1 MNSFDF
7 SFAASSLGLPALP
20 AWVTALVSSSLPMIP
35 SHRSASSEAAS
46 APRSSLPSASPSRLS
61 PSPSPPKSPLYAVS
75 HPNIASEPAVS
86 CEGISVSLS
95 SKLVLSDVSFK
106 CGAGEWLSVIG
117 PNGAGKTTLLRVL
130 SGMIRSQQGRVHV
143 CGGELGEMSPRQR
156 ARQAAVISQHPIV
169 PPGVKVLDYV
179 LLGRVPHLGFG
190 LRRSEEDH
198 QIVRDLLRRLQAEQ
212 FADAPLS
219 DLSGGE
225 RQRIVVARALAQET
239 PVLLLDEPTSAL
251 DIGHQLEVL
260 ELLDELRKER
270 GLTIVSTTHDLTL
283 AGQFADRLLLLADGK
298 VAADGRPAE
307 VLTREVIEE
316 HYGAQVEILA
326 RNGGVAL
333 SVKRGVS

>member
-1 MNSFDF
+1 MN
-7 SFAASSLGLPALP
+7 
-20 AWVTALVSSSLPMIP
+20 
-35 SHRSASSEAAS
+35 SEAA
-46 APRSSLPSASPSRLS
+46 
-61 PSPSPPKSPLYAVS
+61 
-75 HPNIASEPAVS
+75 IS
-86 CEGISVSLS
+86 CEGISISLS
-95 SKLVLSDVSFK
+95 SKPVLSDVSFK

-130 SGMIRSQQGRVHV
+130 SGIIRPQQGSAQIGDRD
-143 CGGELGEMSPRQR
+143 LASMSPRQR

-169 PPGVKVLDYV
+169 PPGVKVMDYV

-212 FADAPLS
+212 FADVPLS

-260 ELLDELRKER
+260 ELLDELRRER

-283 AGQFADRLLLLADGK
+283 AGQFADKLILLADGE
-298 VAADGRPAE
+298 VAAVGKPAE
-307 VLTREVIEE
+307 VLTPDVIEQ
-316 HYGAQVEILA
+316 HYGAQVEILS

-333 SVKRGVS
+333 SVRRYHHPSNRNRIIT

>member
-1 MNSFDF
+1 MNSLDM
-7 SFAASSLGLPALP
+7 SAASLP
-20 AWVTALVSSSLPMIP
+20 
-35 SHRSASSEAAS
+35 
-46 APRSSLPSASPSRLS
+46 
-61 PSPSPPKSPLYAVS
+61 K
-75 HPNIASEPAVS
+75 IAGETAVS
-86 CEGISVSLS
+86 CKGVSVSLS
-95 SKLVLSDVSFK
+95 SKPVLSDVSFE

-130 SGMIRSQQGRVHV
+130 SGIIRPQRGSVQIGDR
-143 CGGELGEMSPRQR
+143 ELASMSPRQR
-156 ARQAAVISQHPIV
+156 ARLAAVISQHPIV
-169 PPGVKVLDYV
+169 PPGVKVMDYV

-198 QIVRDLLRRLQAEQ
+198 QIVWELLRRLQAEQ
-212 FADAPLS
+212 FADVPLS

-239 PVLLLDEPTSAL
+239 QVLLLDEPTSAL

-270 GLTIVSTTHDLTL
+270 GLTILSTTHDLTL

-298 VAADGRPAE
+298 VAAVGKPAE
-307 VLTREVIEE
+307 VLTQDVIEQ

-333 SVKRGVS
+333 SVKRGGS

>member
-1 MNSFDF
+1 MRIDR
-7 SFAASSLGLPALP
+7 G
-20 AWVTALVSSSLPMIP
+20 VP
-35 SHRSASSEAAS
+35 SMTDNQVLAMKAEQ
-46 APRSSLPSASPSRLS
+46 SR
-61 PSPSPPKSPLYAVS
+61 PKTSV
-75 HPNIASEPAVS
+75 V
-86 CEGISVSLS
+86 CQGISVSLS
-95 SKLVLSDVSFK
+95 SKPVLSDVSFK
-106 CGAGEWLSVIG
+106 CGVGEWLSIIG

-130 SGMIRSQQGRVHV
+130 SGIIRPKCGRVHV
-143 CGGELGEMSPRQR
+143 CGGDLGEMSPRQR

-169 PPGVKVLDYV
+169 PPGVKVMDYV

-198 QIVRDLLRRLQAEQ
+198 QIVWELLRRLQAEQ
-212 FADAPLS
+212 FADVPLS

-298 VAADGRPAE
+298 VAAVGRPAE
-307 VLTREVIEE
+307 VLTPDVIEQ

-333 SVKRGVS
+333 SVKRN

>member
-1 MNSFDF
+1 MNS
-7 SFAASSLGLPALP
+7 
-20 AWVTALVSSSLPMIP
+20 
-35 SHRSASSEAAS
+35 EA
-46 APRSSLPSASPSRLS
+46 
-61 PSPSPPKSPLYAVS
+61 V
-75 HPNIASEPAVS
+75 VS

-95 SKLVLSDVSFK
+95 SKPVLSDVSFE
-106 CGAGEWLSVIG
+106 CGTGEWLSVIG
-117 PNGAGKTTLLRVL
+117 PNGAGKTTLLQVL
-130 SGMIRSQQGRVHV
+130 SGIIRPQQGGVQIGD
-143 CGGELGEMSPRQR
+143 CDLAAMSPRQR
-156 ARQAAVISQHPIV
+156 ARQAAVISQYPTV

-198 QIVRDLLRRLQAEQ
+198 RIVRDLLRHLQAEQ
-212 FADAPLS
+212 FVGVPLS

-298 VAADGRPAE
+298 VAAVGKPAE
-307 VLTREVIEE
+307 VLMPDVIEQ

>member
-1 MNSFDF
+1 MSSF
-7 SFAASSLGLPALP
+7 
-20 AWVTALVSSSLPMIP
+20 
-35 SHRSASSEAAS
+35 SAT
-46 APRSSLPSASPSRLS
+46 SP
-61 PSPSPPKSPLYAVS
+61 
-75 HPNIASEPAVS
+75 PNIASETVIL
-86 CEGISVSLS
+86 CGGISVSLS
-95 SKLVLSDVSFK
+95 SKPVLSDVSFK

-130 SGMIRSQQGRVHV
+130 SGMIRPKSGRVHA

-190 LRRSEEDH
+190 LRRNEEDH

-298 VAADGRPAE
+298 VAADGVPAE

>member
-1 MNSFDF
+1 MNSLDM
-7 SFAASSLGLPALP
+7 SAASLP
-20 AWVTALVSSSLPMIP
+20 
-35 SHRSASSEAAS
+35 
-46 APRSSLPSASPSRLS
+46 
-61 PSPSPPKSPLYAVS
+61 K
-75 HPNIASEPAVS
+75 IAGETAVS
-86 CEGISVSLS
+86 CEGVSVFLS
-95 SKLVLSDVSFK
+95 SKPVLSDVSFK

-130 SGMIRSQQGRVHV
+130 SGIIRPQRGSVQIGDR
-143 CGGELGEMSPRQR
+143 ELASMSPRQR
-156 ARQAAVISQHPIV
+156 ARLAAVISQHPIV
-169 PPGVKVLDYV
+169 PPGVKVMDYV

-198 QIVRDLLRRLQAEQ
+198 QIVWELLRRLQAEQ
-212 FADAPLS
+212 FADVPLS

-239 PVLLLDEPTSAL
+239 QVLLLDEPTSAL

-298 VAADGRPAE
+298 VAAVGKPAE
-307 VLTREVIEE
+307 VLTRDVIEQ

-333 SVKRGVS
+333 SVKRGGS

>member
-1 MNSFDF
+1 MDSFDF
-7 SFAASSLGLPALP
+7 SYALSSPVSPALP
-20 AWVTALVSSSLPMIP
+20 ARVPALVSSRLPMTP
-35 SHRSASSEAAS
+35 AHSSASLASFHSPPPSSPLAA
-46 APRSSLPSASPSRLS
+46 PSAESPS
-61 PSPSPPKSPLYAVS
+61 
-75 HPNIASEPAVS
+75 NISSKPTIS

-95 SKLVLSDVSFK
+95 SKPVLSDVSFK

-130 SGMIRSQQGRVHV
+130 SGIIRPQQGSAQIGDRD
-143 CGGELGEMSPRQR
+143 LASMSPRQR

-169 PPGVKVLDYV
+169 PPGVKVMDYV

-198 QIVRDLLRRLQAEQ
+198 QIVWGLLRRLQAEQ
-212 FADAPLS
+212 FADVALS

-283 AGQFADRLLLLADGK
+283 AGQFADRLLLLVDGK
-298 VAADGRPAE
+298 VAAVGEPAE
-307 VLTREVIEE
+307 VLTRDVIEE

-333 SVKRGVS
+333 SVTRGGL

>member
-7 SFAASSLGLPALP
+7 SSALSSSGLPDLP
-20 AWVTALVSSSLPMIP
+20 AWVPALVSASLPMIH
-35 SHRSASSEAAS
+35 SHSSASSEAAS
-46 APRSSLPSASPSRLS
+46 APLSSLTPASPSRLS
-61 PSPSPPKSPLYAVS
+61 PSPSPPKSPPSATRS
-75 HPNIASEPAVS
+75 PNITSEPAVL

-130 SGMIRSQQGRVHV
+130 SGMIRPQQGRVHV
-143 CGGELGEMSPRQR
+143 CGGELDEMSPRQR

-251 DIGHQLEVL
+251 DIGHQLDVL

-298 VAADGRPAE
+298 VAADGVPAE
-307 VLTREVIEE
+307 VLTREVIAEY
-316 HYGAQVEILA
+316 YGAQVEILA

>member
-1 MNSFDF
+1 MD
-7 SFAASSLGLPALP
+7 SSDISP
-20 AWVTALVSSSLPMIP
+20 
-35 SHRSASSEAAS
+35 SSE
-46 APRSSLPSASPSRLS
+46 SPSKIS
-61 PSPSPPKSPLYAVS
+61 GK
-75 HPNIASEPAVS
+75 PAVF
-86 CEGISVSLS
+86 CEGISVFLS
-95 SKLVLSDVSFK
+95 SKPVLSDVSFK

-117 PNGAGKTTLLRVL
+117 PNGADKTTRLRVL
-130 SGMIRSQQGRVHV
+130 SGIIRPQQGSVQIGS
-143 CGGELGEMSPRQR
+143 CDLASMSPCQR

-169 PPGVKVLDYV
+169 PPGVKVMDYV

-198 QIVRDLLRRLQAEQ
+198 QIVRDLLKRLLAEQ
-212 FADAPLS
+212 FADVPLS

-270 GLTIVSTTHDLTL
+270 GLAIVSTTHDLTL
-283 AGQFADRLLLLADGK
+283 AGQFADRLLLLADGE
-298 VAADGRPAE
+298 VAAVGRPAE
-307 VLTREVIEE
+307 VLTRDVIEQ

>member
-1 MNSFDF
+1 MDSFDF
-7 SFAASSLGLPALP
+7 SYALSSPVSPALP
-20 AWVTALVSSSLPMIP
+20 ARVPAFIASRLPMTPAHCSASLASFHSPPPSSPLASSS
-35 SHRSASSEAAS
+35 AE
-46 APRSSLPSASPSRLS
+46 SPS
-61 PSPSPPKSPLYAVS
+61 
-75 HPNIASEPAVS
+75 NIANKPSVS

-95 SKLVLSDVSFK
+95 SKPVLSDVSFK
-106 CGAGEWLSVIG
+106 CEAGEWLSVIG

-130 SGMIRSQQGRVHV
+130 SGIIRPQQGSVQIGDRD
-143 CGGELGEMSPRQR
+143 LASMSPRQR

-169 PPGVKVLDYV
+169 PPGVKVMDYV

-198 QIVRDLLRRLQAEQ
+198 QIVWELLRRLQAEQ
-212 FADAPLS
+212 FADVALS

-298 VAADGRPAE
+298 VAAVGKPAE
-307 VLTREVIEE
+307 VLTRDVIEE

-333 SVKRGVS
+333 SVTRSGL